1 MATSQQDIDN
11 SEQLLNLSN
20 KILDSLSERR
30 KLLKTISTEEALYS
44 SSVRKQQ
51 QFSQEISAN
60 AEKYLNYQVKSKDLA
75 KQIKN
80 YQESSN
86 KSNSSFSKI
95 ENKLI
100 DQRTDAVKKSLY
112 LFKDLKNQ
120 KENLSKIDSRIGD
133 LEAKRQVAINKND
146 TGLAKRLKEKIK
158 DEKTSFDVVL
168 KSYDNSKKEFEKQKD
183 IAKTTA
189 EILKNEQNSK
199 NLKSE
204 EIKTLEESLT
214 VRKRIESSTGALG
227 ALAKAASK
235 IPGVGQYL
243 KADEAIEEMEKLAI
257 EIEKADGKSTSF
269 ANRSRIAW
277 KGLTTLAKGYWENL
291 KSPEFLLMETLKANT
306 QIVALGKALG
316 SSSEAY
322 RENLVDISRTTN
334 NLNVNTAS
342 LAEAFNE
349 IVKATGFAYNFSA
362 DQLVTQIKL
371 TKQVGLTANEAA
383 QVQRYGA
390 LNNKTSEETYRSFL
404 KGIVATR
411 NQLRVGIDFKATL
424 AEAANVS
431 GQLAANLGFN
441 PELIAKA
448 VVTAKALGLTFE
460 QLKSATSSL
469 LSFASSLESELDAEL
484 LIGKQLNL
492 ERARAAALAGDQVT
506 LAEELAKNVGTAAD
520 FTRLNVLQQD
530 ALSKA
535 VGMTSDQ
542 LAETLRKRE
551 EAVKSG
557 KSLAQV
563 TEEEVAKALERQSIQ
578 DKFQAAMLKL
588 QDLIGNILAGPLSGF
603 LDVLSGALN
612 IVNLIGNAF
621 SFLATPLKIIAGIFG
636 TLWTINK
643 GILLT
648 EKYLTAEKGAQLAF
662 AAKYYAWEFK
672 NFLMTK
678 GTAIWEN
685 IKSSAMVAQIARIP
699 TLLGLKSA
707 EAAIATET
715 AAATVVTAEAAT
727 FGAATLWIVG
737 GLAAVLGALA
747 GYSMKD
753 GIIDP
758 NKGPI
763 LSGNFGSVKLDPND
777 KAMYGADGK
786 IKVGTNLMGSEGN
799 NQSMT
804 PSIDFTPMIAAINEV
819 RSAVNNLVNR
829 PIYLSIDGKNIG
841 TALVQGSHKV
851 A

>member
-11 SEQLLNLSN
+11 SEKLLNLSN

-30 KLLKTISTEEALYS
+30 KLLKTISSEEALYS
-44 SSVRKQQ
+44 SSVKKQQ

-86 KSNSSFSKI
+86 KSNSSFNLI

-100 DQRTDAVKKSLY
+100 NQRADAVRKELY
-112 LFKDLKNQ
+112 LYTSLKRQ

-133 LEAKRQVAINKND
+133 FEARRQVALNAGN
-146 TGLAKRLKEKIK
+146 TNLAKNLKEKIRE
-158 DEKTSFDVVL
+158 EKNAYDVVSR
-168 KSYDNSKKEFEKQKD
+168 SYDNSKKEFEKQKD
-183 IAKTTA
+183 IAKTIR
-189 EILKNEQNSK
+189 EIIKSEKDSK
-199 NLKSE
+199 KFKSE
-204 EIKTLEESLT
+204 EIKTLKENLT
-214 VRKRIESSTGALG
+214 IRKRIEDSTGGLG
-227 ALAKAASK
+227 ALAKAASA
-235 IPGVGQYL
+235 IPGIGKYL
-243 KADEAIEEMEKLAI
+243 KADEAVEEMEKLAA
-257 EIEKADGKSTSF
+257 EIEKAGGKSTSF
-269 ANRSRIAW
+269 INRSKIAF
-277 KGLTTLAKGYWENL
+277 KGLTTLAKGYKENL
-291 KSPEFLLMETLKANT
+291 ISPEFFLTEILKANT
-306 QIVALGKALG
+306 QIVTLGKALG

-371 TKQVGLTANEAA
+371 TKQVGLTADEAA

-390 LNNKTSEETYRSFL
+390 LTGKTSEETYRSFL

-424 AEAANVS
+424 AEAAKVS

-441 PELIAKA
+441 PERIAKA

-563 TEEEVAKALERQSIQ
+563 TEEEAAKALERQSIQ

-588 QDLIGNILAGPLSGF
+588 QDLIGNIVAGPLAGF

-612 IVNLIGNAF
+612 IVNKLGNAL
-621 SFLATPLKIIAGIFG
+621 SFLAGPLKIIAGIYLAIKG
-636 TLWTINK
+636 YQLASLAISKGQALYESLKYGYAVGQRSMAMGYN
-643 GILLT
+643 GIL
-648 EKYLTAEKGAQLAF
+648 
-662 AAKYYAWEFK
+662 
-672 NFLMTK
+672 
-678 GTAIWEN
+678 
-685 IKSSAMVAQIARIP
+685 IARQ
-699 TLLGLKSA
+699 A
-707 EAAIATET
+707 
-715 AAATVVTAEAAT
+715 
-727 FGAATLWIVG
+727 
-737 GLAAVLGALA
+737 
-747 GYSMKD
+747 
-753 GIIDP
+753 
-758 NKGPI
+758 I
-763 LSGNFGSVKLDPND
+763 LSGELAKSIAIAAAWAVANPLQAVAGILIAGTIAAGLYALASKTQFAEGGIVTGEINNATIGEAGPEAIIPLNSPKADKL
-777 KAMYGADGK
+777 
-786 IKVGTNLMGSEGN
+786 LGN
-799 NQSMT
+799 ST
-804 PSIDFTPMIAAINEV
+804 SIDLTPMIAAINEV
-819 RSAVNNLVNR
+819 RSAVNNLANR